1 MTEPTFSGEVQFRR
15 WSDSSTQ
22 GVQVTF
28 ALPDSDSLEPLKGL
42 EGKRFMAVLVQIGDD
57 EKPVEPVK
65 RGPLCIEAC
74 EYCKDKDFQRW
85 AAQVSSTD
93 PSEANA
99 KAYIL
104 SVCRVSS
111 RKELDYGP
119 PSAGAF
125 FRQEIRVPFMRWQRE
140 QRGVRLSEYE
150 GMKE

>member
-57 EKPVEPVK
+57 ERPVEPVK

-85 AAQVSSTD
+85 AHERAD
-93 PSEANA
+93 LNGAPSEANA
-99 KAYIL
+99 KDVIL
-104 SVCRVSS
+104 SFCGVDS
-111 RKELDYGP
+111 RKQLDASP
-119 PSAGAF
+119 VAAEK
-125 FRQEIRVPFMRWQRE
+125 FRALVRAPFMRWQRE
-140 QRGVRLSEYE
+140 QRG
-150 GMKE
+150 G